1 MTAQKP
7 GKPRKPQRPR
17 REPRG
22 KTFKQ
27 QTPHPSRVGELIANA
42 ADDHWSQ
49 KIAAIFCPL
58 DSRRDVVEP
67 SESVREALARMAD
80 IVDDREAVA
89 AIDGCGEETFG
100 RLVAARYRREAI
112 GEGVAQALRA
122 DARRAIDDLDDD
134 WLART
139 VEIFRYRI
147 QMRDDIESSANI
159 RATLRR
165 MAEIADDREAAT
177 AIDHCDEMTRG
188 LLTAARYRR
197 RAPADE
203 GTAAGLRADAARVLA
218 DWTPD
223 AGGRPEGLGID
234 LASAALAEWIRRTG
248 DANPGVF
255 WHDDMDPPCTP
266 VVELAGS
273 LFDAVYL
280 RHYHRPTIAELLR
293 EILKEGKK
301 G

>member
-1 MTAQKP
+1 MRPKVTY
-7 GKPRKPQRPR
+7 RK
-17 REPRG
+17 G
-22 KTFKQ
+22 
-27 QTPHPSRVGELIANA
+27 PHPSRVGEFVGNA
-42 ADDHWSQ
+42 TDDHWSQ
-49 KIAAIFCPL
+49 KIAEIFCPL

-67 SESVREALARMAD
+67 SESVRETLASMTVIKDDHEAAAAL
-80 IVDDREAVA
+80 VN
-89 AIDGCGEETFG
+89 CGEETFG
-100 RLVAARYRREAI
+100 RLVSARYRREAI

-122 DARRAIDDLDDD
+122 DAKRAIDDLDDD

-139 VEIFRYRI
+139 AEIFRYRI
-147 QMRDDIESSANI
+147 QMRDDIEPSVDI

-165 MAEIADDREAAT
+165 MADIVDDDEAAT

-197 RAPADE
+197 RAPTDE
-203 GTAAGLRADAARVLA
+203 GTAVGLRADAARALA
-218 DWTPD
+218 DWKPN
-223 AGGRPEGLGID
+223 AGGRPKGLGID
-234 LASAALAEWIRRTG
+234 LASAALSEWIRRTG

-280 RHYHRPTIAELLR
+280 RHFHRPTIAELLR